1 MDKGRM
7 KYIVDCIEDGE
18 RFFFREEYDEAN
30 GSVMEQARETASM
43 WGAEV
48 ISIRVENEDA

>member
-1 MDKGRM
+1 M
-7 KYIVDCIEDGE
+7 KYIVDCIEHGE

-30 GSVMEQARETASM
+30 GSVMEQAREDASM

-48 ISIRVENEDA
+48 ISIRVENEDAKLVQQ

>member
-1 MDKGRM
+1 MR
-7 KYIVDCIEDGE
+7 YVVHCIEHGE
-18 RFFFREEYDEAN
+18 RFFFTEEYDEAN

-48 ISIRVENEDA
+48 ISIRVENEDAKLVQQ

>member
-1 MDKGRM
+1 MR
-7 KYIVDCIEDGE
+7 YVVHCIEHGE

-30 GSVMEQARETASM
+30 GSIMEQARETASI

-48 ISIRVENEDA
+48 ISIRVENEDAKLVQQ

>member
-1 MDKGRM
+1 MR
-7 KYIVDCIEDGE
+7 YVVHCIEHGE

-48 ISIRVENEDA
+48 ISIRVENEDAKLVQQ

>member
-1 MDKGRM
+1 MR
-7 KYIVDCIEDGE
+7 YVVHCIEHGE

-30 GSVMEQARETASM
+30 GSIMEQAREDASI

-48 ISIRVENEDA
+48 ISIRVENEDAKLVQQ

>member
-1 MDKGRM
+1 MR
-7 KYIVDCIEDGE
+7 YVVHCIENGE

-30 GSVMEQARETASM
+30 GSIMEQARETASI

-48 ISIRVENEDA
+48 ISIRVENEDAKLVQQ

>member
-1 MDKGRM
+1 MR
-7 KYIVDCIEDGE
+7 YVVHCIEHGE

-30 GSVMEQARETASM
+30 GSVMEQARETASI

-48 ISIRVENEDA
+48 ISIRVENEDAKLVYE